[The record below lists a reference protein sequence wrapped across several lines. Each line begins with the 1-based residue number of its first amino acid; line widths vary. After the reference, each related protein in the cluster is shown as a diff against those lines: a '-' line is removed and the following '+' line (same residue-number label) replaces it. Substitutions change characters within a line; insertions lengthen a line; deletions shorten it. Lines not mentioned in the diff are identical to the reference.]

1 MKLLKELGDKPLAV
15 LAIAGPYRTG
25 KSYILSRMLG
35 STDAFDLGHTM
46 NAKTFGIW
54 MGTTV
59 LECDRHYIILLDTE
73 GIDAV
78 TATGTEDARILV
90 ITLLISSYFIYNS
103 TGVPNK
109 ADLEK
114 MK

>member
-1 MKLLKELGDKPLAV
+1 MKELEDKPLAV

-25 KSYILSRMLG
+25 KSYVLSRLLD
-35 STDAFDLGHTM
+35 STNAFEFDHSMNPKTM
-46 NAKTFGIW
+46 GVW
-54 MGTTV
+54 MGTTI
-59 LECDRHYIILLDTE
+59 LECEDYYVILLDTE

-78 TATGTEDARILV
+78 AASSTEDARILV

-103 TGVPNK
+103 SGVPK
-109 ADLEK
+109 KSDLEK